1 MWQALMTE
9 QSIDDAYTM
18 LSTEFDVEP
27 ARLRQD
33 LLELLAKLTEKGLQ
47 RIRDRIGSG
56 TLTRALDQLNRHNT

>member
-1 MWQALMTE
+1 MWQALMTA

-33 LLELLAKLTEKGLQ
+33 LLELLAKLTEKGLL
-47 RIRDRIGSG
+47 RIHSPEIGSAPAHS
-56 TLTRALDQLNRHNT
+56 LER